1 MEILGMTMT
10 ELVGY
15 LAMITLLISFMM
27 KEMKTL
33 RIINSIGCA
42 VWVLY
47 GFMLQ
52 IAWPVVITN
61 ILIIG
66 INFYYLF
73 FNKKQ

>member
-33 RIINSIGCA
+33 RIVNGIGCA

-61 ILIIG
+61 ILIIC

>member
-33 RIINSIGCA
+33 RIVNSIGCA

-61 ILIIG
+61 IAIIG